1 MRTNILTPLVAA
13 QRLGVSTETLR
24 RWSLDGRLPVMKTAG
39 GRRRYSLEDIE
50 RLSPTSQTPAGVP
63 QEVVVGYARVSS
75 HDQKASGDLERQVA
89 HLKEAGATTVYRDV
103 ASGLS
108 ETRAGL
114 NQMLRRAETGDL
126 NRVLIVTRD
135 RLARFGVGFIEAHL
149 NSQGVNLTVLESE
162 DRESSPEDELVSD
175 LLSLV
180 ASFSGRLYGLRSAR
194 RRAIDKAISLATND
208 SAAPGVE
215 PTADG
220 TAHG

>member
-24 RWSLDGRLPVMKTAG
+24 RWSLDGKLPVMKTAG

-50 RLSPTSQTPAGVP
+50 RLSPTNQTSVGES
-63 QEVVVGYARVSS
+63 QEVIVGYARVSS
-75 HDQKASGDLERQVA
+75 HDQKASGDLERQITR
-89 HLKEAGATTVYRDV
+89 LKEAGATTVYRDV

-114 NQMLRRAETGDL
+114 NQLLRRAETGDL
-126 NRVLIVTRD
+126 NRVLIITRD

-194 RRAIDKAISLATND
+194 RRAIEKAIALATEH
-208 SAAPGVE
+208 SESPEVE
-215 PTADG
+215 LISETTTHD
-220 TAHG
+220 